1 MDLNDRIGRTEFVT
15 KVKNIVN
22 QLKPDNHIC
31 VAINGDWGSGKTF
44 VMEMLDRSFTADRN
58 CIVVRYDAWKNNF
71 YSDPLIAILYCL
83 LEGVEQYVIGLND
96 FSAVKESLK
105 DSVKRIG
112 SNILSAMAK
121 SGGKLAVCAEVIRTI
136 GSVATASIKITDN
149 KNFDDFKSYQALL
162 LQVQEQ
168 LNNLTVPSGN
178 NDNVK
183 LVVLVD
189 ELDRC
194 LPNEQLIVLERLH
207 HLFEVKNCAVI
218 VALNQTCVIKT
229 IQNMYGTSGHEYL
242 RKFFD
247 FTFKLPMSSDIYLK
261 SILRDFI
268 SKGEK
273 VINDTKSC
281 RESMDAVYNCLKY
294 GAKDLLNKV
303 DNRDLS
309 RYYECLQSICNEFGW
324 DKLNEYYLFFI
335 VMALFIRKHVSKTFL
350 NEREIKEKQEVETQ
364 SNIYRTNEEKSLY
377 YNFFD
382 QYIGEQSVKLQR
394 SFIELKI
401 NEKLY
406 PANFNAIVAKSVDS
420 VIEIDSEIIGSI
432 RGNDYAKLRN
442 LVLQYGGESEREEQ

>member
-83 LEGVEQYVIGLND
+83 LEGVEQYVSKLPEFVEKIKVGIT
-96 FSAVKESLK
+96 ET
-105 DSVKRIG
+105 VKRIG

-168 LNNLTVPSGN
+168 LNNLTAPSDN

-207 HLFEVKNCAVI
+207 HLFEVRNCAVI
-218 VALNQTCVIKT
+218 VALNQRCVIKT
-229 IQNMYGTSGHEYL
+229 VQNMYGTSGHEYL

-261 SILRDFI
+261 SILSDVI

-273 VINDTKSC
+273 VNNKQSC
-281 RESMDAVYNCLKY
+281 LKAIEVAYNCLKY
-294 GAKDLLNKV
+294 GSKNVLKKV

-309 RYYECLQSICNEFGW
+309 RYYECLQSICNEFSW
-324 DKLNEYYLFFI
+324 NKLNQYYLFFI
-335 VMALFIRKHVSKTFL
+335 VIALFIRKHVSKTFL
-350 NEREIKEKQEVETQ
+350 NKSEIKEKQEVETQ
-364 SNIYRTNEEKSLY
+364 SNIYRTNDETSLY

-382 QYIGEQSVKLQR
+382 QYIGEQSVQLQR
-394 SFIELKI
+394 SFIGLNV

-406 PANFNAIVAKSVDS
+406 PENFNAIVAKSVDS
-420 VIEIDSEIIGSI
+420 VVDLDSDIISSI
-432 RGNDYAKLRN
+432 KDEDCVKLRN
-442 LVLQYGGESEREEQ
+442 LVLQYGGESEREDQ

>member
-83 LEGVEQYVIGLND
+83 LEGVEQYVIGFND
-96 FSAVKESLK
+96 FPTVTRENMNGVGTGCLQLMKE
-105 DSVKRIG
+105 R
-112 SNILSAMAK
+112 
-121 SGGKLAVCAEVIRTI
+121 GGKWALLASVIEVVKSAAKT
-136 GSVATASIKITDN
+136 SVKITDN

-168 LNNLTVPSGN
+168 LNNLTAPN
-178 NDNVK
+178 DNYDNVK

-432 RGNDYAKLRN
+432 RGNDCAKLRN